1 MEINK
6 DLVIYLEKLA
16 RIELSE
22 SEKVKVEKELSEV
35 LGYIDMLSELDT
47 EGVEPA
53 SHSFPVNNVF
63 REDVVTNGDSR
74 ASVLSNAP
82 HSKDGC
88 FKVPKTV
95 E

>member
-74 ASVLSNAP
+74 ASVLSNAS